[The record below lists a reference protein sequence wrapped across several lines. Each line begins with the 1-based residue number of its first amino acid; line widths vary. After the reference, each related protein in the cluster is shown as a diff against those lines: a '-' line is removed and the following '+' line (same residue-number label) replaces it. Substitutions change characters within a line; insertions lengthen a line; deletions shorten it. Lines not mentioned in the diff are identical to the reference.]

1 MPKKTLAKKANEK
14 VLVVPRSKIF
24 VGETW
29 HGIRSENPANYLKL
43 IMSNYKFLP
52 RGKVENDPAWQQI
65 IPYLVLDVSGKIFL
79 MRRKEDHTESRLSGM
94 YSIGVGGHI
103 NVEDI
108 RGLGKLSSA
117 AQVLSLAKREFG
129 EEIEYKGRYQT
140 KFLGLLNDDSNEVG
154 MVHLGLI
161 VQLLGDSKEAKVKD
175 EHKSGK
181 FVSFPEIAK
190 YRNKM
195 ETWSKIVYDFLA
207 GERTMAQKKRVPVEN
222 KQNDI
227 SGILPDW
234 MIADYIQKG
243 AIQIS
248 PLSKNWKSQIDQVSV
263 DFHLGIHI
271 KLFRAGAYRF
281 IDTKRGLPEDAM
293 EEVNLRE
300 GDPFILEP
308 GAFAITST
316 REVLK
321 LPDNIVGRLEGKSS
335 LARLGIL
342 VHSTAARF
350 DPGWNG
356 APVLELGNLGPKP
369 AILYAG
375 MPICAFT
382 FERLSAPVKML
393 YEGSRSDRYSG
404 SKIAVASKI
413 HRNFKKASGGKRGR
427 PRKS

>member
-1 MPKKTLAKKANEK
+1 M
-14 VLVVPRSKIF
+14 PRSKIF
-24 VGETW
+24 AHGTW
-29 HGIRSENPANYLKL
+29 HGIRSESCAKYLKL
-43 IMSNYKFLP
+43 ILANHKFLP
-52 RGKVENDPAWQQI
+52 RGKVENDPSWQQI
-65 IPYLVLDVSGKIFL
+65 IPYLILEVGGKIFL
-79 MRRKEDHTESRLSGM
+79 MKRKGDHTESRLSSM

-103 NVEDI
+103 NKRDI
-108 RGLGKLSSA
+108 KGLGRLSST
-117 AQVLSLAKREFG
+117 AQVFVLAKREF
-129 EEIEYKGRYQT
+129 EEEVDYKGAYQT

-154 MVHLGLI
+154 MVHFGLI
-161 VQLLGDSKEAKVKD
+161 VHLSGGTKDAKVKD
-175 EHKSGK
+175 EHKSGE
-181 FVSFPEIAK
+181 FVSFSDLAK
-190 YRNKM
+190 YKSKM
-195 ETWSKIVYDFLA
+195 ETWSRIVYDFL
-207 GERTMAQKKRVPVEN
+207 EKEKRSMAKKEETDKKPEVA
-222 KQNDI
+222 
-227 SGILPDW
+227 GILPDW
-234 MIADYIQKG
+234 VIADYIQKG
-243 AIQIS
+243 IIQIS

-293 EEVNLRE
+293 EEVNLTE

-316 REVLK
+316 RETLK
-321 LPDNIVGRLEGKSS
+321 LPNNIVGRLEGKSS

-369 AILYAG
+369 AILYSG

-382 FERLSAPVKML
+382 FERLAAPVKML

-413 HRNFKKASGGKRGR
+413 HRSFKKATKAKRGR
-427 PRKS
+427 SRKS

>member
-1 MPKKTLAKKANEK
+1 MPKKTLAKKVNEK
-14 VLVVPRSKIF
+14 VLVVERSKIF
-24 VGETW
+24 AGQTW
-29 HGIRSENPANYLKL
+29 HGINSENTIKYLKL
-43 IMSNYKFLP
+43 ILANYTFLP
-52 RGKVENDPAWQQI
+52 RGKVENDPSWQQI
-65 IPYLVLDVSGKIFL
+65 IPYLVLDVGGKIFM
-79 MRRKEDHTESRLSGM
+79 MRRKGNHTESRLSSM

-103 NVEDI
+103 NKGDLK
-108 RGLGKLSSA
+108 GLGKFSQA
-117 AQVLSLAKREFG
+117 AQVFSLAKREF
-129 EEIEYKGRYQT
+129 EEEVDYKGTYQT

-161 VQLLGDSKEAKVKD
+161 VHLSGDSKDAKVKD
-175 EHKSGK
+175 EHKSGE
-181 FVSFPEIAK
+181 FVSFSDLAK
-190 YRNKM
+190 YKNKM
-195 ETWSKIVYDFLA
+195 ETWSRIVYDFLEKEKRPVA
-207 GERTMAQKKRVPVEN
+207 KRAETDKKQEVA
-222 KQNDI
+222 
-227 SGILPDW
+227 GILPDW
-234 MIADYIQKG
+234 VIADYIQKG
-243 AIQIS
+243 IIQIS
-248 PLSKNWKSQIDQVSV
+248 PLPKNWKDLIDQVSV
-263 DFHLGIHI
+263 DFHLGTHI

-293 EEVNLRE
+293 EEVNLQE

-316 REVLK
+316 RETLK

-369 AILYAG
+369 AILYSG

-382 FERLSAPVKML
+382 FERLAAPVKML

-413 HRNFKKASGGKRGR
+413 HRSFKKATKAKRGR